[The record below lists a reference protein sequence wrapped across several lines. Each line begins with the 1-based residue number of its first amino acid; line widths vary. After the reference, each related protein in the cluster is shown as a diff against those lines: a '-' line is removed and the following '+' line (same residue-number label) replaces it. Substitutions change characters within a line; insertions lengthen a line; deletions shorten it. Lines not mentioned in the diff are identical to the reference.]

1 MRDERR
7 QARSHGPQEQIRR
20 VPLADN
26 TTHSR
31 IWRMKLRHRVLLIIA
46 AVAVAVICTLYT
58 ASQYLTLGRFL
69 VLENLQAKETTMDV
83 QAELKDEIEKLDRS
97 NVDLSVYDGTYD
109 SMPQPTAKYLYS
121 ILGDGPN
128 GWLEQQGVNYLM
140 FVDQAGN
147 IVSANGFDK
156 DKHGVL
162 ELPEDLKARI
172 TPTDRLLEFRDSKD
186 SVDGLILLSSGPLLV
201 VSRPIV
207 HTNYAGPARGALVTA
222 RYLDSRALQELAQR
236 HGVGSVAAFRMD
248 QQYPDDIA
256 KARTSLATSAP
267 MLPSAPVYVRAL
279 DEKTIAGYVPLS
291 DIYGQPAL
299 MLRIEMPRAIY
310 RQGRVSQVYVAGAT
324 LCIVMAGGLIILWLL
339 EKSVL
344 SRLEELNSGVAG
356 IGLRSD
362 LAARVSASG
371 RDEITTLAHGI
382 NRMLESLQLSQERR
396 HKADKEHRAELE
408 KTKEAAEAGSQAKS
422 QFLANMSHEIRT
434 PMNGVIG
441 LIELAQD
448 TELTSEQREL
458 IGTAKSSAE
467 SLLALLND
475 ILDFSKIEAGKLDL
489 EIVDFSL
496 RDNLES
502 SVKGLGLQARRRG
515 LELLCD
521 IPPEVPDNL
530 RGDPSR
536 LRQILVNL
544 IGNAIKFTSQGE
556 VVVRVRCE
564 EETDDSTTLELT
576 VHDTGIGISA
586 AAQDAI
592 FESFTQAD
600 ASMTRKY
607 GGNGLG
613 LAICKNLVELMSGSI
628 WVESILG
635 QGSTFHFRLP
645 FVLQKRLPDSAE
657 TLDLAAIRDVAALIV
672 DDNSTNRRILE
683 EILLAWHL
691 RPTQCED
698 GRKALPYLEQAHAA
712 GKPFRLV
719 LLDAQMPDI
728 DGFSVA
734 EGIKQRPHL
743 AGTTIIMLTSAGL
756 RGDAARC
763 RELGIEAYLP
773 KPVRRADLLQA
784 IRMLLST
791 QTDAS
796 GDLPLLTTH
805 ALREYRSRLRI
816 LLAED
821 NRVNQMLA
829 VRILEKRGHTVVV
842 AEDGR
847 QAIEAL
853 AKLPFDLIL
862 MDMQMPEL
870 GGVEA
875 AIVIREREKST
886 AEHIPIIALTANAMS
901 GDRARCLAA
910 GMDDY
915 VSKPIQVQELFA
927 AIDRVL
933 ASSLDRTLVY
943 VDTPEAARKN

>member
-1 MRDERR
+1 
-7 QARSHGPQEQIRR
+7 
-20 VPLADN
+20 
-26 TTHSR
+26 
-31 IWRMKLRHRVLLIIA
+31 MKLRLRVLLILGISA
-46 AVAVAVICTLYT
+46 IAVICTLYT
-58 ASQYLTLGRFL
+58 ASQYFTLGRFL
-69 VLENLQAKETTMDV
+69 VLENLQARETTLDV
-83 QAELKDEIEKLDRS
+83 QAELREEFEKLDQA
-97 NVDLSVYDGTYD
+97 NEDISVYDDTYD
-109 SMPQPTAKYLYS
+109 SMPRPTAKYLYS

-128 GWLEQQGVNYLM
+128 GWLEQKGVNYLI
-140 FVDQAGN
+140 FADRAGN
-147 IVSANGFDK
+147 TVSANGFVK
-156 DKHGVL
+156 ATQSAL
-162 ELPEDLKARI
+162 ELPDDLSAHI
-172 TPTDRLLEFRDSKD
+172 SSTDRLLQFNGPRDR
-186 SVDGLILLSSGPLLV
+186 VVGLILLASGPLLV

-207 HTNYAGPARGALVTA
+207 HTNYAGPARGTLVTA
-222 RYLDSRALQELAQR
+222 RYLDSRALQGLVQR
-236 HGVGSVAAFRMD
+236 HGVGAVAAFRMD
-248 QQYPDDIA
+248 QQYPDDVA
-256 KARTSLATSAP
+256 KARANLPTSAP
-267 MLPSAPVYVRAL
+267 MLAPAPAYVLPL
-279 DEKTIAGYVPLS
+279 DEKTIVSYVSLS

-299 MLRIEMPRAIY
+299 ILRIEMPRAIY
-310 RQGRVSQVYVAGAT
+310 RQGRVSQVYVGGAT
-324 LCIVMAGGLIILWLL
+324 LCIVVAGALLILWLL

-344 SRLEELNSGVAG
+344 TRLEELDSSVAG
-356 IGLRSD
+356 IGATSD
-362 LAARVSASG
+362 LAARVSSSG
-371 RDEITTLAHGI
+371 HDEITTLADGI

-396 HKADKEHRAELE
+396 HKADEEHSAEL
-408 KTKEAAEAGSQAKS
+408 KKAKEAAEAGSQAKS

-458 IGTAKSSAE
+458 ISTAKSSAE

-489 EIVDFSL
+489 EIFDFSL

-556 VVVRVRCE
+556 VVVRVQCE
-564 EETDDSTTLELT
+564 EETDDSAILELT
-576 VHDTGIGISA
+576 VHDTGIGISP
-586 AAQDAI
+586 AAQDQI

-628 WVESILG
+628 WVESVLG

-645 FVLQKRLPDSAE
+645 FALRKRQPNSAE
-657 TLDLAAIRDVAALIV
+657 SIELAAIRDVAALIV
-672 DDNSTNRRILE
+672 DDNSTNRRILQDV
-683 EILLAWHL
+683 LLSWNL
-691 RPTQCED
+691 KPTSRED
-698 GRKALPYLEQAHAA
+698 GATALRCLEQAQAE

-719 LLDAQMPDI
+719 LLDAQMPEM

-734 EGIKQRPHL
+734 EAIKKHPQL
-743 AGTTIIMLTSAGL
+743 TGTIIIMLTSAGL

-763 RELGIEAYLP
+763 RELGIQAYLP

-784 IRMLLST
+784 VKMLFGA
-791 QTDAS
+791 QTAAS
-796 GDLPLLTTH
+796 DDLPLLTTH

-821 NRVNQMLA
+821 NRVNQTLA
-829 VRILEKRGHTVVV
+829 LRLLQKRGHTVVI

-853 AKLPFDLIL
+853 GKQPFDLIL

-870 GGVEA
+870 DGVEA
-875 AIVIREREKST
+875 AILIREREKSSG
-886 AEHIPIIALTANAMS
+886 EHIPIIALTANAMM
-901 GDRARCLAA
+901 GDRERCLDS

-915 VSKPIQVQELFA
+915 VSKPIQVKDLFA
-927 AIDRVL
+927 AIERVL
-933 ASSLDRTLVY
+933 SSPLDHALVY
-943 VDTPEAARKN
+943 VGTPEAAKKD

>member
-1 MRDERR
+1 MHAGRPTG
-7 QARSHGPQEQIRR
+7 SHGLRKQIRH
-20 VPLADN
+20 VSLADN
-26 TTHSR
+26 TTQSR
-31 IWRMKLRHRVLLIIA
+31 ITSVKLRLRVLLIIA

-58 ASQYLTLGRFL
+58 TSRYLTLGRFL
-69 VLENLQAKETTMDV
+69 VLENLQAKETTMDAE
-83 QAELKDEIEKLDRS
+83 AELRDEIEKLDQA
-97 NVDLSVYDGTYD
+97 NEDISVYDDTYD
-109 SMPQPTAKYLYS
+109 SMPRPTAKYLYS

-128 GWLEQQGVNYLM
+128 GWLEQKGVNYLI
-140 FVDQAGN
+140 FVDRAGN
-147 IVSANGFDK
+147 TVSANGFDR
-156 DKHGVL
+156 GTGSVL
-162 ELPEDLKARI
+162 ELPEDLKVHI
-172 TPTDRLLEFRDSKD
+172 SPTDRLLKFSGPRDR
-186 SVDGLILLSSGPLLV
+186 VVGLILLASGPLLV

-222 RYLDSRALQELAQR
+222 RYLDSRALLELVQR

-248 QQYPDDIA
+248 RQCPADVAQ
-256 KARTSLATSAP
+256 ARASLTASAP
-267 MLPSAPVYVRAL
+267 MLPSAPMYVRAL
-279 DEKTIAGYVPLS
+279 DEKTIVSYVSLS

-324 LCIVMAGGLIILWLL
+324 LCIVAAAGLLILWLL

-344 SRLEELNSGVAG
+344 SRLEELNSSVAG
-356 IGLRSD
+356 IGARSD
-362 LAARVSASG
+362 LAARVSSSG
-371 RDEITTLAHGI
+371 HDEITSLADGI
-382 NRMLESLQLSQERR
+382 NRMLESLQVSQERKR
-396 HKADKEHRAELE
+396 KADEEHSAEL
-408 KTKEAAEAGSQAKS
+408 KKAKEAAEAGSQAKS

-458 IGTAKSSAE
+458 ISTAKSSAE

-502 SVKGLGLQARRRG
+502 SVKGLGLQARRCG

-536 LRQILVNL
+536 LRQIVVNL

-556 VVVRVRCE
+556 VVVRVQCE
-564 EETDDSTTLELT
+564 EETDDSATLGLS
-576 VHDTGIGISA
+576 VHDTGIGISP
-586 AAQDAI
+586 AAQAQI

-645 FVLQKRLPDSAE
+645 FALQKRQPNSADSVQ
-657 TLDLAAIRDVAALIV
+657 LKAIRDVAALIV
-672 DDNSTNRRILE
+672 DDNSTNRRILQDV
-683 EILLAWHL
+683 LLSWNLKPAS
-691 RPTQCED
+691 CED
-698 GRKALPYLEQAHAA
+698 GPTALRCLEQARAE

-719 LLDAQMPDI
+719 LLDAQMPEM

-734 EGIKQRPHL
+734 EGIKKHPQL
-743 AGTTIIMLTSAGL
+743 AGTIIIMLTSAGL

-763 RELGIEAYLP
+763 RELGIQAYLP

-784 IRMLLST
+784 IQMLFGA
-791 QTDAS
+791 QTVAS
-796 GDLPLLTTH
+796 DNLPLLTTH

-821 NRVNQMLA
+821 NRVNQTLA
-829 VRILEKRGHTVVV
+829 MRILQKRGHAVVIAV
-842 AEDGR
+842 DGR

-853 AKLPFDLIL
+853 GKQPFDLIL

-870 GGVEA
+870 DGVEA
-875 AIVIREREKST
+875 AILIREREKST
-886 AEHIPIIALTANAMS
+886 GGRIPIIALTANAMT
-901 GDRARCLAA
+901 GDRERCLDS

-915 VSKPIQVQELFA
+915 VSKPIQVKDLFA

-933 ASSLDRTLVY
+933 SSPLDHTVVY
-943 VDTPEAARKN
+943 VDTPEPARKS